1 MNVPGQCATGRKA
14 RPVQAG
20 ASQALFSDTPYDGT
34 QDHPRMQGSPC
45 IRLRLP
51 SLPPAQ
57 HALAQ
62 RWIGPYPKLNR
73 NCIMSLVSLVVTL
86 IVVGILLWLVN
97 TYLPMDRKI
106 KTILNV
112 VVVIF
117 VILWILNGTGLLG
130 GLNGITVGG

>member
-1 MNVPGQCATGRKA
+1 
-14 RPVQAG
+14 
-20 ASQALFSDTPYDGT
+20 
-34 QDHPRMQGSPC
+34 
-45 IRLRLP
+45 
-51 SLPPAQ
+51 
-57 HALAQ
+57 
-62 RWIGPYPKLNR
+62 
-73 NCIMSLVSLVVTL
+73 MSLVSLVITL